1 MEKIQLIISP
11 NKVLKSISVPVQ
23 FGTDISNEINQ
34 MKKILLENGGVGLSA
49 PQVGINQTY
58 FIMNTEFVENNIVTV
73 INPKIDYLSHLKEKL
88 EESCLSFSDKIV
100 SVNRSTTIHVRYYN
114 EKWEEQSMYLS
125 GIKARIFQHE
135 YDHLIGKCIL

>member
-1 MEKIQLIISP
+1 MEELKLIIAP

-23 FGTDISNEINQ
+23 FGADISNEINQ
-34 MKKILLENGGVGLSA
+34 MKKILLENGGIGLSA

-58 FIMNTEFVENNIVTV
+58 FIMNTEFIENNIVTV
-73 INPKIDYLSHLKEKL
+73 INPIIDYSSHLKEKL
-88 EESCLSFSDKIV
+88 EEGCLSFPDKFV
-100 SVNRSTTIHVRYYN
+100 NVNRSTTIHVKYYN
-114 EKWEEQSMYLS
+114 ENWEEQSMYLS